1 MGGVPSS
8 ARLGGSGLTNAGSA
22 GGVTVFRPDE
32 VERVDPG
39 AQTSISSGLQDQ
51 VNLEGV
57 GSGSGLLDLTRESD
71 DTSLGAELLDEISPN
86 APAAAGKRAQGAE
99 SSAARTGVDLSA
111 IPATTGPVVV
121 SAPRYVE
128 DYDAMSP
135 ALGLASLAGALF
147 LLLGVFA
154 MLGAMVG
161 SVPEPIK
168 DLERNQR
175 FGAPLLFI
183 AGVGALLAI
192 VLFIVGMLVGR
203 SRKA

>member
-1 MGGVPSS
+1 
-8 ARLGGSGLTNAGSA
+8 
-22 GGVTVFRPDE
+22 
-32 VERVDPG
+32 
-39 AQTSISSGLQDQ
+39 
-51 VNLEGV
+51 
-57 GSGSGLLDLTRESD
+57 
-71 DTSLGAELLDEISPN
+71 
-86 APAAAGKRAQGAE
+86 
-99 SSAARTGVDLSA
+99 
-111 IPATTGPVVV
+111 
-121 SAPRYVE
+121 
-128 DYDAMSP
+128 MSP